1 MTTQVSHQHIQSAM
15 MTLENDV
22 ELPSRVRAHS
32 AVGNLIALA
41 VNESFTLSMELPAEK
56 TLGELQLEANA
67 LKSKM
72 RNSMNASIRNAKQH
86 TGHAYSMESALIT
99 YPSGR
104 AFIQI
109 VVTRIKEDDT
119 QNDVSSAQED
129 DDDEV

>member
-1 MTTQVSHQHIQSAM
+1 MSSQVSHQQIKSAM
-15 MTLENDV
+15 MTMENDV
-22 ELPSRVRAHS
+22 ELPSRVRLHS
-32 AVGNLIALA
+32 AVGNLIALS
-41 VNESFTLSMELPAEK
+41 VGESFTLSMELPADK
-56 TLGELQLEANA
+56 TLGELQEEANA

-86 TGHAYSMESALIT
+86 TGNAYSMESALVT

-109 VVTRIKEDDT
+109 VVTRTAEDADAAT
-119 QNDVSSAQED
+119 DSNSPVD

>member
-1 MTTQVSHQHIQSAM
+1 MNNPVNHQQIKSAM
-15 MTLENDV
+15 MTMENDV
-22 ELPSRVRAHS
+22 ELPSRVRMHS
-32 AVGNLIALA
+32 AVGNLIALS
-41 VNESFTLSMELPAEK
+41 VGESFTLSMELPAEK
-56 TLGELQLEANA
+56 TLGELQQEANA

-86 TGHAYSMESALIT
+86 CGNTYSMESALIT

-109 VVTRIKEDDT
+109 VVTRTVEDDED
-119 QNDVSSAQED
+119 QPNIHDVLE

>member
-1 MTTQVSHQHIQSAM
+1 MSTQVSHQQIKSAM
-15 MTLENDV
+15 MTMENDV
-22 ELPSRVRAHS
+22 ELPSRVRVHS
-32 AVGNLIALA
+32 ATGNLIALA
-41 VNESFTLSMELPAEK
+41 EGESYTLSMELPADK
-56 TLGELQLEANA
+56 TLGELQEEANA

-86 TGHAYSMESALIT
+86 CGSTFSMESALVT

-109 VVTRIKEDDT
+109 VVTRMPDEDDIDPT
-119 QNDVSSAQED
+119 DSTDA